1 MYAEINCISYFDFIF
16 RLTAITLPSPVVLP
30 SHCAMFSYP
39 IDLHYSQTSKFG
51 KKALRNLVLRATNIS
66 QIDYNMLHDKHQSK
80 FASVR
85 INSISLFKRQNRSF
99 TRFKQK
105 KPKFF

>member
-39 IDLHYSQTSKFG
+39 IDYTTPKLLTRII
-51 KKALRNLVLRATNIS
+51 AA
-66 QIDYNMLHDKHQSK
+66 
-80 FASVR
+80 VR
-85 INSISLFKRQNRSF
+85 V
-99 TRFKQK
+99 
-105 KPKFF
+105 